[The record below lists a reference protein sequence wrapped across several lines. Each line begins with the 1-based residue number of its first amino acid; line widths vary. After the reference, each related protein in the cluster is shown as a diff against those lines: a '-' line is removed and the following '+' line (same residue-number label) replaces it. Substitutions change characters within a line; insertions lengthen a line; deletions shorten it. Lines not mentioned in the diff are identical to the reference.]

1 MIKII
6 FSDMDGTLLTSANK
20 LPDGFDDMMAELRRR
35 GVIFA
40 PASGRQYFSLLKTFS
55 KYVDEFLFLAEN
67 GTLVMHREIEIFSS
81 PIDRAAVDKVLAVTD
96 SLTKILRVWCGKR
109 DAYIIRRDDTPA
121 NQAELDKYYTHNAV
135 VDTFAEIDDTP
146 IKVAMFDVTAHADE
160 NIYRHLSAFYDDLQV
175 VLSSDYWVD
184 VMAKGIN
191 KGEAVRNVQRI
202 LGIAPEECAAFGDYL
217 NDYEMIQAVGHGFAM
232 ANAHPDL
239 KKIARYE
246 TASNDE
252 FGVLVGIRKLIA
264 DGLI

>member
-20 LPDGFDDMMAELRRR
+20 LPDGFDEMAAELKRR

-40 PASGRQYFSLLKTFS
+40 PASGRQYFSLLKSFE

-81 PIDRAAVDKVLAVTD
+81 PIDRAAVDEVLKVTEPL
-96 SLTKILRVWCGKR
+96 KNILRVWCGKK
-109 DAYIIRRDDTPA
+109 DAYIRREQDTPE
-121 NQAELDKYYTHNAV
+121 NQAELGKYYTHNAV
-135 VDTFAEIDDTP
+135 VDDFSAIDDTP
-146 IKVAMFDVTAHADE
+146 IKVALFDATGHADE
-160 NIYRHLSAFYDDLQV
+160 KIYRHLAQFYDDLQV

-184 VMAKGIN
+184 VMTKGIS
-191 KGEAVRNVQRI
+191 KGEAVRAVQRT
-202 LGIAPEECAAFGDYL
+202 LDVKPEECAAFGDYM
-217 NDYEMIQAVGHGFAM
+217 NDYEMLQAVGHSFAM
-232 ANAHPDL
+232 ANAHPEL

-252 FGVLVGIRKLIA
+252 FGVIVGIKKLMA
-264 DGLI
+264 EGLI

>member
-6 FSDMDGTLLTSANK
+6 FSDMDGTLLTSQNK
-20 LPDGFDDMMAELRRR
+20 LPDGFDETMSELKKR

-81 PIDRAAVDKVLAVTD
+81 PIDINSVNEVLKVTEPL
-96 SLTKILRVWCGKR
+96 KNILRVWCGKK
-109 DAYIIRRDDTPA
+109 DAYIRHEHDTPE
-121 NQAELDKYYTHNAV
+121 NQAELNKYYTHNAV
-135 VDTFAEIDDTP
+135 VDDWSEIDDTP
-146 IKVAMFDVTAHADE
+146 IKIAMFDGTAHADK
-160 NIYRHLSAFYDDLQV
+160 NIYPYLKQFYDDLQV

-184 VMAKGIN
+184 VMSKGIN
-191 KGEAVRNVQRI
+191 KGEAVRNIQRI
-202 LGIAPEECAAFGDYL
+202 LDIKPEECAAFGDYM

-239 KKIARYE
+239 KKIAKYE
-246 TASNDE
+246 TASNDQ
-252 FGVLVGIRKLIA
+252 FGVIVGIKRLM
-264 DGLI
+264 DEGLI